1 MFSSM
6 TNVFNQYR
14 GLSRSI
20 YVIFIARVVTNMGA
34 FIWPLLTLILSQK
47 MGYSA
52 TTIAT
57 ISIGVAAL
65 FIPANIIG
73 GKLADKFNKKKIII
87 IFDSI
92 SITFFLACAFLEP
105 GTLMMVLFILAGLF
119 ANMEGPAFEALI
131 AEASKPN
138 EREKVYSLSYLG
150 HNLGFMFGAA
160 IGGLLFNNYLNLA
173 FLIDGATTMIS
184 TILIV
189 LFVKVI
195 NVNELEDHEKNE
207 YEDKVEEDTHAVTV
221 LKDRR
226 SVWIQMVVF
235 SLGAFIYGQWT
246 FALPLYLTQLFAEDG
261 PALFGFISSFN
272 GFIVI
277 IFTPILTAMLSKLK
291 ELQKIL
297 IGMALYSLSYLIIRD
312 DPAKYIFYIMIFAF
326 TIGEIVNTLGAS
338 PFISR
343 RVPDSHRGRISS
355 YVGIGYMIGGIG
367 GQMLIGLTIDNLG
380 FNTAFNILAVAG
392 VLSVLIVLYNIR
404 VDKKLFPKLYENPL
418 PTTTDTGDLVN
429 PHPLEEEIPVAE

>member
-1 MFSSM
+1 MFDSIKK
-6 TNVFNQYR
+6 VFTQYQ

-20 YVIFIARVVTNMGA
+20 YIIFIARVVTTMGA

-52 TTIAT
+52 TKIAV

-87 IFDSI
+87 IFDSL
-92 SITFFLACAFLEP
+92 SIAFFMACGFIEP
-105 GTLMMVLFILAGLF
+105 GTLMTVFFICAGLF
-119 ANMEGPAFEALI
+119 ANMEGPSLEALI
-131 AEASKPN
+131 AESSKPN

-150 HNLGFMFGAA
+150 HNLGFMFGVA

-173 FLIDGATTMIS
+173 FIIDGATTMIS

-195 NVNELEDHEKNE
+195 NVNELEEHEKNE
-207 YEDKVEEDTHAVTV
+207 YEDSVDEDVDTFTV
-221 LKDRR
+221 LKHRR

-235 SLGAFIYGQWT
+235 SLGAFIYSQWS
-246 FALPLYLTQLFAEDG
+246 FALPLYLEELFGDQSA
-261 PALFGFISSFN
+261 PLFGFIASFN
-272 GFIVI
+272 GFVVI
-277 IFTPILTAMLSKLK
+277 IFTPILTALLSKMK
-291 ELQKIL
+291 ELPKII
-297 IGMALYSLSYLIIRD
+297 IGMTLYSLSYLIIKD
-312 DPAKYIFYIMIFAF
+312 NPAKYVFYIMIFAF

-343 RVPDSHRGRISS
+343 RVPDSHRGRVSS
-355 YVGIGYMIGGIG
+355 YMGIGYMIGAMG
-367 GQMLIGLTIDNLG
+367 GQLIVGLTIDRLG
-380 FNTAFNILAVAG
+380 FNATFNMLVVTGFIAVA
-392 VLSVLIVLYNIR
+392 IIFYNLE
-404 VDKKLFPKLYENPL
+404 VDKKLFPKLYNDAEVV
-418 PTTTDTGDLVN
+418 T
-429 PHPLEEEIPVAE
+429 EET